1 MVRKISITLFLCI
14 ACASVFAQVAPSVA
28 HKVAG
33 NANPLFPF
41 IYSADPTSVEY
52 NGRLYVYATN
62 DTEQFLANNKTGGNS
77 YDKIRSLVVMSTDDM
92 VNWIFHGTIKAVDLC
107 GGGWCFCSWAP
118 SIVSRVEAD
127 GKTHFYLY
135 FSNSGAGVGVLTST
149 SPIGPWTSP
158 LTHALV
164 DGKIPGLGECSAPMD
179 PGVVID
185 DNGDGWLVFGGGD
198 PNSKGTNLVP
208 GNARIVKLGSDMI
221 TLASDLVEIKAP
233 YHFEAN
239 ELNYIGGKWI
249 YTYCTTWAER
259 KATDWQTYG
268 SSLAAPSLCSM
279 CYMVSDD
286 PLNASSW
293 QYRGEYFDNPWA
305 YGYPGGNNHSHLHK
319 YNNDYYFFYHTQWL
333 ESVSDYGT
341 GGFRCIAVNKAS
353 VNETTQKIQRVTAN
367 NKGVTQLKKINPYIV
382 QQAEMISTGAG
393 IDYENFFNE
402 TDTSANDSHRN
413 MVIGNIPAG
422 SWTMVRGVDFGTE
435 GATSFSAR
443 LKGTG
448 TLEIRLDG
456 INNTPVATLAFNRAT
471 MSYNKV
477 ANLANSK
484 LKGVHDVY
492 FYFPQATDVQFD
504 EWIFYTSE
512 DSYTLTSDV
521 VVSTAKCQTVT
532 GFGAA
537 ALGNL
542 MAPVTDTQFIDYLYG
557 PDSPVGLNIMRIE
570 MSPSYTPD
578 VKEQWWDTPYDW
590 HGYLPVVKR
599 ANSYG
604 AIVLATPWSPPAE
617 LKTNGSAS
625 GGQAEGVHG
634 KLKEDCYDKLFPW
647 MNKFLDYMNANGAR
661 IDVVSLQ
668 NEPDW
673 WVSYS
678 GCEYT
683 PDEVTNLVAN
693 HAGELDRQKYGIQ
706 LMSSESLNHNP
717 AYAHALLENAES
729 EKHIDIMGGHIYGSR
744 PLENMKKTAEIAAAH
759 GKETWMTEHYV
770 DGEEGHFFPTWD
782 NNLILAQ
789 ELNETML
796 SGANAYVMWYM
807 LGAGSFAGDGVD
819 ADKYPDNEWGKPIMP
834 RSMVMAHFSKNLVGT
849 TRLDNTPQVPACGSS
864 FESSAY
870 IKDDRLIVMLLNM
883 DAERRGVTLNL
894 PFNAVACHVIQ
905 SVENALYKES
915 EMPIVTAKNT
925 FIINLPAKSL
935 ATYIFTID
943 TSQEIFHE
951 IEPGED
957 ITKYI
962 KGFNSLNTE
971 TVDTKGWTIACT
983 DIQTGKTRASSLS
996 EGATLEAWAAS
1007 WHGNNMGR
1015 TTVTQDVTLPKGVY
1029 ELHVSGFY
1037 RASLDYSKILNNYRN
1052 GSKVAGGEF
1061 FARVGNKI
1069 YKTELADIYDCLSPT
1084 LNYTNWWGNGN
1095 PDGEYTINGIK
1106 YYYPCDQNGARTHIW
1121 GTGLCDNK
1129 LIIQVTE
1136 DESVVQL
1143 GVRKLTANDGDAINF
1158 RDIRIIYLGDTLNRE
1173 IIKAQQ
1179 EIENIPGWNTGTTI
1193 VAPDPI
1199 IVSRIKTGLTRLASA
1214 TSIEDLNKT
1223 FPYLTAIRSPK
1234 IGTEVEFQSHI
1245 ACQQHHIRSI
1255 VAYFQDEEYGTLILP
1270 LNVKL
1275 PAGMTGYTCSSVR
1288 SNNVLELKKL
1298 TDKVQNEPLIVKAI
1312 KGNKYLFVGYSET
1325 TQENV
1330 TKGLSTGVYDTGAE
1344 ILAGSYILTA
1354 YDGKPLFVADRT
1366 DTTQVSKYQCYLTL
1380 PDSQA
1385 QILYLTEEDAT
1396 SICDVHEDQTQS
1408 DNIYNVAGQRI
1419 DKLQKGINIV
1429 RGKKILVK

>member
-1 MVRKISITLFLCI
+1 MM
-14 ACASVFAQVAPSVA
+14 AQTAPAEA
-28 HKVAG
+28 HKSVG

-52 NGRLYVYATN
+52 NGRLYVYGTN
-62 DTEQFLANNKTGGNS
+62 DTEQFLANNKTGSNS
-77 YDKIRSLVVMSTDDM
+77 YGAIRSLVVMSTDDM
-92 VNWIFHGTIKAVDLC
+92 VNWTYHGTIRAVDTC

-118 SIVSRVEAD
+118 SIVSRVEED

-149 SPIGPWTSP
+149 SPTGPWTSP

-164 DGKIPGLGECSAPMD
+164 DGSTPGLGECSAPMD

-185 DNGDGWLVFGGGD
+185 DNGYGWLVFGGGD
-198 PNSKGTNLVP
+198 PNRKGTDLIP
-208 GNARIVKLGSDMI
+208 GNARIVKLGSDM
-221 TLASDLVEIKAP
+221 TSLASDLVEIKAP

-239 ELNYIGGKWI
+239 ELNYIGGKWV
-249 YTYCTTWAER
+249 YTYCGSWAER
-259 KATDWQTYG
+259 KAADWQAIG
-268 SSLAAPSLCSM
+268 SSLPSPGLCTM

-333 ESVSDYGT
+333 ESVSDYDT

-353 VNETTQKIQRVTAN
+353 VNEATQKIQRVTAN
-367 NKGVTQLKKINPYIV
+367 NKGVAQLKNINPYIA
-382 QQAEMISTGAG
+382 QQAEMLSTGAG

-402 TDTSANDSHRN
+402 TDATTNDSHRN
-413 MVIGNIPAG
+413 LVIGNIPAG
-422 SWTMVRGVDFGTE
+422 AWTMVRGVDFGTE
-435 GATSFSAR
+435 GAASFSAR
-443 LKGTG
+443 LKGAG
-448 TLEIRLDG
+448 TLEVRLDN
-456 INNTPVATLAFNRAT
+456 INNAPVVTLAFNRAT
-471 MSYNKV
+471 MSYNQV
-477 ANLANSK
+477 SGLDNSK
-484 LKGVHDVY
+484 LNGVHDVY
-492 FYFPQATDVQFD
+492 FYFPQATDAQFD
-504 EWIFYTSE
+504 EWTFYTSQ
-512 DSYTLTSDV
+512 DSYSLTSDV
-521 VVSTAKCQTVT
+521 VVSTTKCQTVT

-542 MAPVTDTQFIDYLYG
+542 MAPVTDTKFIDYLYG

-578 VKEQWWDTPYDW
+578 VKDQWWDTPYDW

-599 ANSYG
+599 AKSYG
-604 AIVLATPWSPPAE
+604 ATVFATPWSPPAE

-634 KLKEDCYDKLFPW
+634 KLKEDCYGKLFPW
-647 MNKFLDYMNANGAR
+647 MNKFLDYMNTNGAQ
-661 IDVVSLQ
+661 IDIVSVQ

-683 PDEVTNLVAN
+683 PEEVTNLVAN
-693 HAGELDRQKYGIQ
+693 HASELDRQKYGVR

-717 AYAHALLENAES
+717 DYAHALLENAES

-744 PLENMKKTAEIAAAH
+744 PLENMKQTAEIAAAH

-834 RSMVMAHFSKNLVGT
+834 RSMVMAHFSKNLIGA
-849 TRLDNTPQVPACGSS
+849 TRLANTPEVPASGSS

-870 IKDDRLIVMLLNM
+870 INGNQLTVMLLNM

-894 PFNAVACHVIQ
+894 PYNAVACRVIQ
-905 SVENALYKES
+905 SVEDALYKES
-915 EMPIVTAKNT
+915 EMPIVTAKSS
-925 FIINLPAKSL
+925 FMINLPAKSL

-943 TSQEIFHE
+943 TSEEIFHE
-951 IEPGED
+951 NEPGED
-957 ITKYI
+957 ITSHI
-962 KGFNSLNTE
+962 KGLNALNTE
-971 TVDTKGWTIACT
+971 TVDTRGWTITCT
-983 DIQTGKTRASSLS
+983 DIHTGKTRNSDLA
-996 EGATLEAWAAS
+996 GGGTLEAWAAS

-1015 TTVTQDVTLPKGVY
+1015 TTVSQDITLPKGVY

-1037 RASLDYSKILNNYRN
+1037 RASLDYSTILNNYRN

-1061 FARVGNKI
+1061 FAKVGDKE
-1069 YKTELADIYDCLSPT
+1069 YKTELADIYECLSPT
-1084 LNYTNWWGNGN
+1084 INYTNWWGYGN
-1095 PDGEYTINGIK
+1095 PDGEYTINGTK
-1106 YYYPCDQNGARTHIW
+1106 YYYPCDQNGARTHLW

-1129 LIIQVTE
+1129 LIIQVTD

-1158 RDIRIIYLGDTLNRE
+1158 RDIRIIFLGDTLSE
-1173 IIKAQQ
+1173 ETIMAQQ
-1179 EIENIPGWNTGTTI
+1179 EAENVPGWDTGTTI
-1193 VAPDPI
+1193 VASDPI
-1199 IVSRIKTGLTRLASA
+1199 IVSRIKTGLTKLASA
-1214 TSIEDLNKT
+1214 TSVDELNKV
-1223 FPYLTAIRSPK
+1223 FPYLTAIRSQN
-1234 IGTEVEFQSHI
+1234 IGTMVEYQSHT
-1245 ACQQHHIRSI
+1245 ACQQYHKRSV
-1255 VAYFQDEEYGTLILP
+1255 VAYSQDEDYGTLIVP
-1270 LNVKL
+1270 IGVKL
-1275 PAGMTGYTCSSVR
+1275 PTGMTGYSCSSVK
-1288 SNNVLELKKL
+1288 SNNVLELKRMTGKI
-1298 TDKVQNEPLIVKAI
+1298 QNEPMIVKAT
-1312 KGNKYLFVGYSET
+1312 KGNKYVFVGYCET
-1325 TQENV
+1325 STENV
-1330 TKGLSTGVYDTGAE
+1330 TKGLLTGVYNPETE
-1344 ILAGSYILTA
+1344 IPSGSYILTA
-1354 YDGKPLFVADRT
+1354 KDGLSIFEANTALMTHVPMYR
-1366 DTTQVSKYQCYLTL
+1366 CYITS
-1380 PDSQA
+1380 PDSQSL
-1385 QILYLTEEDAT
+1385 ILYLSDADAT
-1396 SICDVHEDQTQS
+1396 SFIQDIQAEHEPDA
-1408 DNIYNVAGQRI
+1408 IYNIAGQRI
-1419 DKLQKGINIV
+1419 SKLQRGVNIIG
-1429 RGKKILVK
+1429 GKKVFVK